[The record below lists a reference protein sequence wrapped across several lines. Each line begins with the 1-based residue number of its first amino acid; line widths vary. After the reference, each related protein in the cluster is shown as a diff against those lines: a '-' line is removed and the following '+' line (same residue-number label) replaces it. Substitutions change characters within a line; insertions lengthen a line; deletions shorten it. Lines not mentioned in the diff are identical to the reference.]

1 MGWEEKILGHIEK
14 TSSSYIDIKELEIG
28 RVISLEPLQIMSGD
42 LPLFKE
48 NLYIN
53 PDLLE
58 HKKEFTTLAGTIGD
72 STITITNGSIC
83 FKSSL
88 ETNDLV
94 MLKKINKTTYTVMF
108 KVMKGV

>member
-1 MGWEEKILGHIEK
+1 MKWEERLLQNVEK
-14 TSSSYIDIKELEIG
+14 TSDKYIDIKNLEIG
-28 RVISLEPLQIMSGD
+28 KVISMDPLQIINGE
-42 LPLFKE
+42 LPLLAE

-58 HKKEFTTLAGTIGD
+58 HIKEFTTLTGTIGD
-72 STITITNGSIC
+72 SATTITNGSIY

-88 ETNDLV
+88 EINDLV
-94 MLKKINKTTYTVMF
+94 MLKKMNKTTYAVMF

>member
-1 MGWEEKILGHIEK
+1 MNWEERMLKNVEK

-28 RVISLEPLQIMSGD
+28 RVISVDPLQIVNGE
-42 LPLFKE
+42 LPLFSN

-58 HKKEFTTLAGTIGD
+58 HTNEFTTLTGTIGD
-72 STITITNGSIC
+72 SIETITNGSIY

-88 ETNDLV
+88 NKDDLV
-94 MLKKINKTTYTVMF
+94 MLKKFNETTYIVMF
-108 KVMKGV
+108 KVVKGV